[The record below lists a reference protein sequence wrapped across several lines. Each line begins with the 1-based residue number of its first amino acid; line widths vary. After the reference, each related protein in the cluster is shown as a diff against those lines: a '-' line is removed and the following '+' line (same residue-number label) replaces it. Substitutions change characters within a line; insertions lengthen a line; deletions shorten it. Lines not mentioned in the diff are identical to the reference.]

1 LDHNVPWVEAADG
14 SGEPGDPAGGRT
26 CADNLS
32 PLCGRDHNVKTHGA
46 FEVEQTEPGVF
57 EWTTPAGL
65 RYRRERD
72 ETTTFL
78 GHIINGTLHQPLPP
92 DAPPPF

>member
-1 LDHNVPWVEAADG
+1 MPWVDAPDG
-14 SGEPGDPAGGRT
+14 SDEPGDPSGGRT
-26 CADNLS
+26 SADNLS
-32 PLCGRDHNVKTHGA
+32 PLCGRDHNLKTHGD

-78 GHIINGTLHQPLPP
+78 GHI
-92 DAPPPF
+92 